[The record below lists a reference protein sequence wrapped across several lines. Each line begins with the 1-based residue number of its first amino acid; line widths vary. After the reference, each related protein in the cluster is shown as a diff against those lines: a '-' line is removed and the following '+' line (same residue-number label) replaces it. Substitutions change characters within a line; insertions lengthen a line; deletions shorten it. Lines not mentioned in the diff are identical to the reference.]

1 VDQADRDDSE
11 QPDDEHHREQ
21 QERPGRIA
29 QPRRLSTVMTARR
42 ARQSGT
48 VAGIRRGKAEVS
60 AAVPAA
66 METATVSV

>member
-1 VDQADRDDSE
+1 MMASSPTMNTIVSSRNARAAL
-11 QPDDEHHREQ
+11 PR
-21 QERPGRIA
+21 
-29 QPRRLSTVMTARR
+29 PRRLSTVMTARR

-48 VAGIRRGKAEVS
+48 VARIRRGKAEVS